1 MSFSQSF
8 SRQQSFL
15 RVGLL
20 STLVWEARDQEI
32 SIGEI
37 ISHQERVMWDST
49 VKCHMVI
56 EK

>member
-8 SRQQSFL
+8 SRQQSVL
-15 RVGLL
+15 CVGLL
-20 STLVWEARDQEI
+20 STFVWEARDQEI

-37 ISHQERVMWDST
+37 ISHQEHVMWDST
-49 VKCHMVI
+49 VKRHMVI